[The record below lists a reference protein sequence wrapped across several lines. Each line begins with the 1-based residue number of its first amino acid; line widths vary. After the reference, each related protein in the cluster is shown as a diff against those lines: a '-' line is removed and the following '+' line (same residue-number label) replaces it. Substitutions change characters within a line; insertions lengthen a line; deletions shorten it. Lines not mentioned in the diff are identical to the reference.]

1 MDLRLTGRRLA
12 CITVTG
18 MLQQMGVEAKAL
30 ATEDR
35 VNTTSCTP
43 GTYVEKIFIDD
54 EEAML
59 IPNQVS
65 RDIRGG

>member
-1 MDLRLTGRRLA
+1 MAHVSALGLVLLVY
-12 CITVTG
+12 CS